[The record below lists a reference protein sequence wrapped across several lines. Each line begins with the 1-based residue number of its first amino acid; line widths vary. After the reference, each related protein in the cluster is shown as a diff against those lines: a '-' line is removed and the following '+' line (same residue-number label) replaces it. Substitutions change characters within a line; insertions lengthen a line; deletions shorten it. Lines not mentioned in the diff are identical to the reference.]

1 MQCIYICG
9 YIANLVT
16 NISTV
21 HMHGLTVIHEG
32 AKQQAKRLTEWP
44 GTSRKINIQNFSLSA
59 VQFSC
64 SNFCKYAS

>member
-1 MQCIYICG
+1 MDVDEGVCAVYIWG

-32 AKQQAKRLTEWP
+32 AKQQVKRLTEWP
-44 GTSRKINIQNFSLSA
+44 GTSTKSIFRTSA
-59 VQFSC
+59 
-64 SNFCKYAS
+64 